1 MERTE
6 DEPVDPLTPDPADP
20 VVPDR
25 LEAVVVVVE
34 AAVVEV
40 VPDPALPAVPAP
52 ALPAPVVAVVLV
64 AAVPDAVERLAD
76 APGTWRDTTTPMTTA
91 AAAAP
96 AETSRDVR
104 RTRRMAT
111 SRRAVPWTRGG
122 RARLMEACHHLDLA
136 VPPQSAMSVL

>member
-1 MERTE
+1 VERTE

-25 LEAVVVVVE
+25 LGAVVVVVE

-40 VPDPALPAVPAP
+40 VPDP

-91 AAAAP
+91 PAAAP
-96 AETSRDVR
+96 AETNRDVR

-111 SRRAVPWTRGG
+111 SRRAVPWRRGG

-136 VPPQSAMSVL
+136 VPPQSAMSAL